1 MLQPTTT
8 VPRFKYR
15 SFKFFLQQVHITVVF
30 KSTNA
35 PMRLRE
41 DNPQFIQIYRYITY
55 KTIFVCLFWA
65 NTMWQLIRT
74 LNSHTWTTP
83 STYTIT
89 RKLWVYIWNKKQN
102 TTKTPNLNVIN
113 LLTYKFGHIWGC
125 WTCMSRLLQASLHC
139 LPIAVGWMSKT
150 ISVIR

>member
-1 MLQPTTT
+1 MFFRKANYENNSLHYCKICSSKYCHYFCGKLIPFSCYPVKMLQPTTT
-8 VPRFKYR
+8 VPHFKYR
-15 SFKFFLQQVHITVVF
+15 LFKFFLQQVHITVVF

-65 NTMWQLIRT
+65 NTMWQLIRA

-83 STYTIT
+83 STYTTIT
-89 RKLWVYIWNKKQN
+89 RKL
-102 TTKTPNLNVIN
+102 
-113 LLTYKFGHIWGC
+113 
-125 WTCMSRLLQASLHC
+125 
-139 LPIAVGWMSKT
+139 
-150 ISVIR
+150 